1 MLWLRQRDGLGA
13 LGLAL
18 NASLER
24 DGHEEESWR
33 VQELLSTASDLW
45 REGGEA
51 ASEDDRDAT
60 YRSAIQLVNLADLIT
75 VTTRA

>member
-1 MLWLRQRDGLGA
+1 MLWLRQRDALGA

-18 NASLER
+18 NAARER

-33 VQELLSTASDLW
+33 IQELLSTASELW
-45 REGGEA
+45 REGGEIVSDEERTSA
-51 ASEDDRDAT
+51 FRT
-60 YRSAIQLVNLADLIT
+60 AIQLVNLADLIT